1 MMIFFLLKDLANGQY
16 DILFYPTMAIPHKLD
31 IKYNGL
37 PVTTSPMEAK
47 VLYFITF
54 ITSTNLVHSL
64 FFLCIKILMLL
75 INRFAILI
83 SAKK

>member
-1 MMIFFLLKDLANGQY
+1 MGIFINCFSFFQDLANGQY

-47 VLYFITF
+47 VIEAATV
-54 ITSTNLVHSL
+54 IS
-64 FFLCIKILMLL
+64 
-75 INRFAILI
+75 FANI
-83 SAKK
+83 